1 MQREEEKTAAV
12 EQSHE
17 GEEMNGIEGGVYVGD
32 YDQEIDPMVEDD
44 MDELE
49 NEARGE
55 GAVDDEGKE
64 DD

>member
-12 EQSHE
+12 EQSH
-17 GEEMNGIEGGVYVGD
+17 EGGVYVGD